1 MFEMLSLKLLAKGF
15 YQGHEL
21 APEDFRLLCADDYV
35 LFDISNDDA
44 LKMIKAIV
52 TLVFWIMSSKDLL
65 WVLSYSSVLAFNRN
79 MSVSKVSF

>member
-15 YQGHEL
+15 YQGHEFT
-21 APEDFRLLCADDYV
+21 PEDFRFLCAHDYV
-35 LFDISNDDA
+35 LFDIRNDDA
-44 LKMIKAIV
+44 LKMIKAKV